1 MNGAVIVTGGTFGI
15 GKEIA
20 HLLAGRGW
28 PVVAFGLEERQVWSI
43 AGGPIADL
51 QAEADARE
59 LPITFCAADVTLE
72 ADVSWVVGL
81 VLEKH
86 GRIHALVNN
95 AAVGPPGTILETA
108 PELWNRI
115 HAVNLKGPYLM
126 SRAVIPPMK
135 AAGGGR
141 IVNVESGGGWGKPNM
156 AAYAASKG
164 GLIAFSA
171 ALALDHFRDRIAVN
185 TVIPGGGGIVSGMTL
200 ARAGGDA
207 ERVTANAEGSVAGR
221 TVTGADLA
229 KAVAFLISDDAET
242 ISGTIVDVG
251 CFAHQG
257 SSSPLGTD

>member
-1 MNGAVIVTGGTFGI
+1 M
-15 GKEIA
+15 IA

-135 AAGGGR
+135 AGR
-141 IVNVESGGGWGKPNM
+141 GRADRQCRVGRRLGQAEH
-156 AAYAASKG
+156 G
-164 GLIAFSA
+164 GLRRQQGRADRLHPPRWRWTIC
-171 ALALDHFRDRIAVN
+171 RDRIAVN

-207 ERVTANAEGSVAGR
+207 ERVTANAEGASP
-221 TVTGADLA
+221 
-229 KAVAFLISDDAET
+229 DAR
-242 ISGTIVDVG
+242 
-251 CFAHQG
+251 
-257 SSSPLGTD
+257 